1 MQRFKI
7 NGNGI
12 VNKTLN
18 FNGRKK
24 IKQAPFK
31 SYVVLQDF
39 TLDKSYTRAKR
50 RLNDSKLAQSL
61 IKQKYIK

>member
-1 MQRFKI
+1 MAE
-7 NGNGI
+7 
-12 VNKTLN
+12 NKE
-18 FNGRKK
+18 

-39 TLDKSYTRAKR
+39 TLDKSYTRSEKIE
-50 RLNDSKLAQSL
+50 LNDSKLAQSL